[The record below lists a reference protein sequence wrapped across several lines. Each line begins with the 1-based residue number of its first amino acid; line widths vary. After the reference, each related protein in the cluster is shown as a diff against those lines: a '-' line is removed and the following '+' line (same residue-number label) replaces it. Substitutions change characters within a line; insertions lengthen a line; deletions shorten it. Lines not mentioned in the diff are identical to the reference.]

1 MPNGNEMAGFYIDK
15 LSLSQ
20 RLSIVSETYDR
31 VNKNNKKEKLK
42 YSYDDIEMIKKRFVK
57 YIDAQLYSL
66 IRE

>member
-31 VNKNNKKEKLK
+31 VNKK
-42 YSYDDIEMIKKRFVK
+42 
-57 YIDAQLYSL
+57 Q
-66 IRE
+66 

>member
-31 VNKNNKKEKLK
+31 VNKTIKRKLK

-57 YIDAQLYSL
+57 YIDAQLY
-66 IRE
+66 RNNFV

>member
-31 VNKNNKKEKLK
+31 VNKNNKKEKIKILIMMILK
-42 YSYDDIEMIKKRFVK
+42 
-57 YIDAQLYSL
+57 
-66 IRE
+66 

>member
-31 VNKNNKKEKLK
+31 VNKNNKKEKLIHIQNLK
-42 YSYDDIEMIKKRFVK
+42 I
-57 YIDAQLYSL
+57 SL
-66 IRE
+66 ILLGSVLNYVIVIIGS